1 MPFVLLVL
9 GIYAIAVAVHGNTA
23 KLSTDLVATMS
34 GFVVWLVALVIL
46 SIWSS
51 TGPEASRKVG
61 KAFFVLAMV
70 GFILANG
77 TGLIAQSQK
86 FIAFVKGG
94 GSGSAFSSN
103 ASTSSIMNAFTP
115 SSASRAGGN
124 TGSNLLGG

>member
-94 GSGSAFSSN
+94 GAGASSAFSPN
-103 ASTSSIMNAFTP
+103 ASTSSVMNAFTP
-115 SSASRAGGN
+115 SSA
-124 TGSNLLGG
+124 GSNLLGG

>member
-94 GSGSAFSSN
+94 GTIQTAFSPN
-103 ASTSSIMNAFTP
+103 ANLSTTLNAFTP
-115 SSASRAGGN
+115 GAI
-124 TGSNLLGG
+124 L

>member
-115 SSASRAGGN
+115 SSASLAAGN